1 MDIGLWRGAELEMIS
16 VCFVLEKYWTKWASF
31 VLRLVYG
38 AAMGP
43 ERKVGGCRAGG
54 VAPNREFF

>member
-1 MDIGLWRGAELEMIS
+1 
-16 VCFVLEKYWTKWASF
+16 
-31 VLRLVYG
+31 VYG

-54 VAPNREFF
+54 VALNREFFSGLVYNIIRRCEIDT